1 MISGQTELGSEW
13 EELQKCFTSEL
24 CLFHG
29 RGGGGGVRGHKVM
42 ASG

>member
-13 EELQKCFTSEL
+13 GELQKCFTSKL
-24 CLFHG
+24 CLFHV
-29 RGGGGGVRGHKVM
+29 GGGGGGRGHKVM